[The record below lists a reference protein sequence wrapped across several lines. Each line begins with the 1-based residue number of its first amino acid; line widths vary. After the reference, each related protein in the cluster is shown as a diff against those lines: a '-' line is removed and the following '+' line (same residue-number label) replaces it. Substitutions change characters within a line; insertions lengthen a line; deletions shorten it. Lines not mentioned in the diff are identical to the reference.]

1 MRYIAET
8 QRMMAENIV
17 KLTEAQ
23 QIHQQR
29 IYDVEERQA
38 KIEERQAE
46 TDQRFNVLLD
56 EFRYLVRHINEQP
69 EK

>member
-1 MRYIAET
+1 
-8 QRMMAENIV
+8 MAENIV

-23 QIHQQR
+23 QTQKELISGMG
-29 IYDVEERQA
+29 ERQA